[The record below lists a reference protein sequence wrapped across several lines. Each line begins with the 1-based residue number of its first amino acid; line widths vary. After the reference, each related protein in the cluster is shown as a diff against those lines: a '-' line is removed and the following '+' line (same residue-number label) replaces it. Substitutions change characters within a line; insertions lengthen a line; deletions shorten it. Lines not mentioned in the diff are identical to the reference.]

1 MSATFG
7 KYVLLVRNRF
17 HRTTGP
23 QCKQFRATMK
33 RSSGLFDHATL
44 QNSRLASQTQTTM
57 QHPNSIATKHSQHR
71 PQPTL
76 PSQRTVGSV
85 WLTAMPLSTTQICNR
100 IMQTTREPTRR
111 EVTKLM
117 VHVCLFIT
125 FSASSALIG
134 SFLPYFP

>member
-33 RSSGLFDHATL
+33 RSSGLFDHAAL
-44 QNSRLASQTQTTM
+44 QNSHLASQTQTMT

-71 PQPTL
+71 PRPIL
-76 PSQRTVGSV
+76 PSQHTAESV
-85 WLTAMPLSTTQICNR
+85 RLMAMPLSTTQICNW
-100 IMQTTREPTRR
+100 IMQMTREPTRW

-117 VHVCLFIT
+117 VCLFIT

>member
-7 KYVLLVRNRF
+7 KYVPLVRNRF

-23 QCKQFRATMK
+23 QCKQFRAMMK
-33 RSSGLFDHATL
+33 RSSSLFDHAAL
-44 QNSRLASQTQTTM
+44 QNSRLASQTQTTT
-57 QHPNSIATKHSQHR
+57 QHPNSVATKHSQHR
-71 PQPTL
+71 PRPTL
-76 PSQRTVGSV
+76 PSQRTAGSMR
-85 WLTAMPLSTTQICNR
+85 LTAMPLSTTQICNQ
-100 IMQTTREPTRR
+100 IMQTMREPTRR

-117 VHVCLFIT
+117 VCLFIT